1 MEGAKKLFAHFATK
15 ISELAGAPV
24 TFVLAVISVLVWA
37 GLGPVFGYSET
48 WQLVI
53 NTGTTIV
60 TFLMVFVLQNA
71 QTRDT
76 RAIQAKL
83 DEIILTSHAENRF
96 IGIENLDED
105 DLKHLD
111 RLVAKAAKGRRNAQ
125 EDGGEV
131 KLADEDRSGKG
142 SKRQQAAIVA
152 KKASV
157 AVKRSASAKA
167 AGRKP
172 TDAKSR
178 KQKAKTAP

>member
-1 MEGAKKLFAHFATK
+1 MDGAKKLFAHFATK
-15 ISELAGAPV
+15 VSELAGQPF
-24 TFVLAVISVLVWA
+24 TFVLALIAVLVWA
-37 GLGPVFGYSET
+37 GVGPVFDYSET

-111 RLVAKAAKGRRNAQ
+111 RLVAKAAKGRAQSTGSGDPGSDDASGYGKSRKRKDAAPARKRAAAARNTPAAAT
-125 EDGGEV
+125 G
-131 KLADEDRSGKG
+131 A
-142 SKRQQAAIVA
+142 SKQKVA
-152 KKASV
+152 
-157 AVKRSASAKA
+157 
-167 AGRKP
+167 P
-172 TDAKSR
+172 AKSR
-178 KQKAKTAP
+178 RPK